1 MSNLFLVMLASE
13 RDIRSYVAE
22 EGYALWPAVMD
33 GYDQPENLGQASY
46 RVKEYIREV
55 KDACHVLRGA
65 AVCSALFPYLC
76 EIKYSRTQEEWDMLM
91 ELYKRPII
99 DVLDDFDHVRVK
111 IVNHDDVLAP
121 TLLQLAQEFDLELV

>member
-1 MSNLFLVMLASE
+1 MSNLFLVMLASA
-13 RDIRSYVAE
+13 RDIRAYVAE

-46 RVKEYIREV
+46 RCKEYIREA

-76 EIKYSRTQEEWDMLM
+76 EVKFNRSQEDWDMLM
-91 ELYKRPII
+91 ELHKKTIL
-99 DVLDDFDHVRVK
+99 DMLDDYDDAKVK
-111 IVNHDDVLAP
+111 IVEHDDVMAA
-121 TLLQLAQEFDLELV
+121 TLVQLAQEFDLELE